1 MAQRKTL
8 CRLNLLSNQS
18 SEGGLSPHAS
28 DAGSGSGVGSFTA
41 FFDFALGAFSST
53 GSAVSTGVSMTLPPI
68 TVLTI
73 FVAIKLSRLIGV

>member
-18 SEGGLSPHAS
+18 SEGGLRPHAS
-28 DAGSGSGVGSFTA
+28 DAVSGSALGDSLA
-41 FFDFALGAFSST
+41 FFVFALGAFSTT
-53 GSAVSTGVSMTLPPI
+53 GSGVSTGVSTTTPPI

-73 FVAIKLSRLIGV
+73 FVPIKLDQLAGV

>member
-1 MAQRKTL
+1 M
-8 CRLNLLSNQS
+8 CRLNLLNNQS
-18 SEGGLSPHAS
+18 AVGGLSPHAS
-28 DAGSGSGVGSFTA
+28 DAGSGSGVGSFVA

>member
-1 MAQRKTL
+1 M
-8 CRLNLLSNQS
+8 CRLNRLLSDQS
-18 SEGGLSPHAS
+18 SAGVLSPQAS
-28 DAGSGSGVGSFTA
+28 DADSGSGVVAFMA

-73 FVAIKLSRLIGV
+73 LVAIKLHQLIGV

>member
-1 MAQRKTL
+1 M
-8 CRLNLLSNQS
+8 CRLNHLSNQS

-28 DAGSGSGVGSFTA
+28 GAGSGSEVTSFAT

-53 GSAVSTGVSMTLPPI
+53 GSAVVTGVSMILPPI

-73 FVAIKLSRLIGV
+73 LVAIKLHQLIGV